1 MNIATPGAAFQTSL
15 MKIRRLQL
23 DAVKVPARPDSIN
36 SPEFDKPLHM
46 LAYGGKTEWSLQFD
60 EIPKWIIRVTLDN
73 GVVGLGESYRGL
85 PGDTMKSFAETL
97 IGLDLG
103 KVNLQALPLPYGR
116 LYDGFEC
123 ALVDA
128 FAKTHDISVSDLLG
142 GRYRDKVYCSYW
154 TGHRTV
160 ADAARKA
167 KEGQDLG
174 YDCIKFKCSS
184 DDPVAEWCAAVKDAC
199 GSDFQI
205 ILDPNQRF
213 EDVPTAL
220 RMAQGLAE
228 VGNVRCLE
236 DPIARWDVESLAHL
250 RKRMAIPVALHVS
263 LPYNEMGYQHIT
275 DIVRAVKLDACDY
288 FNFNGG
294 IYNVK
299 RMATVA
305 ELTRKPFWHGSEVD
319 LGILEASYLHKS
331 AACKEALLPADIF
344 GRVIR
349 EHDLLE
355 TPIAFANS
363 HAAVPSGPGLG
374 VTLDLEALSHY
385 CQESWQTEG
394 A

>member
-1 MNIATPGAAFQTSL
+1 
-15 MKIRRLQL
+15 MKIRRIHL

-60 EIPKWIIRVTLDN
+60 EIPKWIIRLELDD
-73 GVVGLGESYRGL
+73 GTVGLGESYRGL
-85 PGDTMKSFAETL
+85 PGDTMKAFASTL

-103 KVNLQALPLPYGR
+103 KLNLQALPLPYGR
-116 LYDGFEC
+116 LYDGFEL
-123 ALVDA
+123 AVVDA
-128 FAKTHDISVSDLLG
+128 FARWRGVSLSDLLG
-142 GRYRDKVYCSYW
+142 GRYRDKIYCSFW

-174 YDCIKFKCSS
+174 YDCIKFKCSAE
-184 DDPVAEWCAAVKDAC
+184 DPVVDWCAAVEEAC
-199 GSDFQI
+199 GADYQI

-213 EDVPTAL
+213 EDVPTAIRL
-220 RMAQGLAE
+220 ARGLAE

-236 DPIARWDVESLAHL
+236 DPIARWDLESLAHL
-250 RKRMAIPVALHVS
+250 RKRIDIPVALHVS
-263 LPYNEMGYQHIT
+263 IPYNEMGYQHLT
-275 DIVRAVKLDACDY
+275 DVVRAVKLDACDY

-294 IYNVK
+294 LYTVN

-319 LGILEASYLHKS
+319 LGILEAAYLHKC
-331 AACKEALLPADIF
+331 AASKEALLPSDIF

-349 EHDLLE
+349 EHDLLA
-355 TPIAFANS
+355 TPIPFHQG
-363 HAAVPSGPGLG
+363 HATVPTGPGPGLG
-374 VTLDLEALSHY
+374 VDLDLEALSHY
-385 CQESWQTEG
+385 GQENWSTECD
-394 A
+394 